1 MFFAMTIF
9 VDTKYIHQISFRLK
23 NFKQKSNRLWNFSCP
38 ICGDSKKS
46 RTKAR
51 GYIYEANQHL
61 NFKCHNCSVSIS
73 FANFLKSVD
82 ISLHK
87 EYIAEKF
94 FNGNGRTIEKPKEEI
109 PVGRKP
115 VKSPEIKIDLPSLL
129 TLSAIHEARNYVD
142 ERKIPKQKYHNLYY
156 CKNFVEWA
164 NSIIPGIMA
173 KDIPEHSRL
182 IIPFK
187 TKHGKIFAVQ
197 GRALSKKILP
207 KYFTLKL
214 DKDQPLIFGLDTCKF
229 DESYYV
235 VEGPIDSLF
244 LENSIAVAGL
254 KLPVLLSELDK
265 SNATIVFDNEP
276 RNIHLVKKIE
286 KAIESHFKICLLP
299 KTFKK
304 LKDINDYIKSGMSID
319 DVVSMLQCNTSRD
332 LQAHLMLSQWRK
344 AK

>member
-51 GYIYEANQHL
+51 GYIYEAKQHL

-129 TLSAIHEARNYVD
+129 TLPAIHEGRKYAD
-142 ERKIPKQKYHNLYY
+142 ERKIPKQKYNNLYY
-156 CKNFVEWA
+156 CKNFVEWP

-214 DKDQPLIFGLDTCKF
+214 DKDLSLIH
-229 DESYYV
+229 
-235 VEGPIDSLF
+235 I
-244 LENSIAVAGL
+244 
-254 KLPVLLSELDK
+254 
-265 SNATIVFDNEP
+265 
-276 RNIHLVKKIE
+276 
-286 KAIESHFKICLLP
+286 
-299 KTFKK
+299 
-304 LKDINDYIKSGMSID
+304 
-319 DVVSMLQCNTSRD
+319 
-332 LQAHLMLSQWRK
+332 
-344 AK
+344 